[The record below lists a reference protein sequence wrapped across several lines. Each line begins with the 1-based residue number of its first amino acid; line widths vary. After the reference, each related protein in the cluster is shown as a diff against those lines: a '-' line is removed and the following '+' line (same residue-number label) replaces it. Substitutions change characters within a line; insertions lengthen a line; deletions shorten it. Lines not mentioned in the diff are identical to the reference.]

1 MNWQGGDTSASTN
14 NYSAIPTRT
23 PPAPA
28 YASTPIR
35 LKCIA
40 LGSAGAGKTSILRRF
55 FNNTFEYGRRST
67 LGADFY
73 TKRMN
78 NPVYG
83 INSPDPVTTT
93 AATAA
98 ADSASASAASLRSAL
113 SDSSDVRSGVGVGV
127 GNSNIG
133 IASGGMSGS
142 SGTLDPSS
150 IHRKGNPD
158 NASQRSLA
166 SSSRKYSELTTS
178 KGNPLDLQAIE
189 WDRVLTEEPYI
200 NLQMWDT
207 AGRERFVAE
216 TKSGISSTLGDSF
229 FRHADAAI
237 LCYDATSSR
246 SFTQLLRWYAEL
258 MERMKTTTQERFPV
272 IVVANKIDIIKKAD
286 TKPIRR
292 RIVNQRDVMKLGTFR
307 GKDHRYEY
315 TVSSSPPLPPSSE
328 LTNLK
333 AQGSH
338 RHRKQSSLSYGL
350 TDTSW
355 TEDFSYL
362 NSVIKS
368 EDVSFPDRDMV
379 ILWCR
384 RNGLEHFEVSAL
396 DGSGVNDAISAMTKL
411 ALVTIN
417 ERRKSERIKTGGTD
431 AAFLQDYWKSR
442 GYDNGTSGGNL
453 DLTARYTPK
462 QKTRFECCWRLF
474 PWCR

>member
-1 MNWQGGDTSASTN
+1 MNWQGRDTSASEN
-14 NYSAIPTRT
+14 NFSAVPTRT
-23 PPAPA
+23 P
-28 YASTPIR
+28 ASTPIR

-78 NPVYG
+78 NPVHG
-83 INSPDPVTTT
+83 IENSPDPVTTT
-93 AATAA
+93 AAAATA
-98 ADSASASAASLRSAL
+98 DSTSASASAASLRSAL
-113 SDSSDVRSGVGVGV
+113 SDSSDVPLRSGVGVGV
-127 GNSNIG
+127 GNA
-133 IASGGMSGS
+133 IASGGISGS
-142 SGTLDPSS
+142 SCTLDPSS
-150 IHRKGNPD
+150 IHKKSNPD

-166 SSSRKYSELTTS
+166 SSSRKYSEHTTS
-178 KGNPLDLQAIE
+178 KGNPLDLPSIE
-189 WDRVLTEEPYI
+189 WDRILTEEPYI

-258 MERMKTTTQERFPV
+258 MERMQTTTQERFPV
-272 IVVANKIDIIKKAD
+272 IVVANKLDIIKKAD

-292 RIVNQRDVMKLGTFR
+292 RIVKQRDVMKLGTFS

-396 DGSGVNDAISAMTKL
+396 DGSGVNDAISAMMNL

-417 ERRKSERIKTGGTD
+417 ERKKSERIKTGGAD

-442 GYDNGTSGGNL
+442 GYDNGTSSGNL